1 MNGPDKITEELPQRP
16 GRDRLIDR
24 WARRGVLA
32 TIARIE
38 LGEVVVKEGDS
49 EVRFGDPATGPSARI
64 EILDRGFFSSM
75 ARRGAMGAAES
86 YIAGDWRS
94 PDLTALIQVI
104 ALNRKVLDHM
114 DSRLAKLFHPF
125 FRIIHWMRDN
135 SKRGS
140 RRNIAQH
147 YDLGNDFFELFLDP
161 TLTYSCALFTR
172 KDMSLEEASLAKYDR
187 ICQKLNLQAGDRV
200 LEVGTGWGGFA
211 MHAVS
216 HYDCHVTTTTISQEQ
231 YDLARERVKQA
242 GLEHRV
248 TVLMKDY
255 RDLEGTFDKLASIE
269 MIEAVGHQ
277 HWDEYFR
284 ACSERLTPE
293 GIMAIQAISVRD
305 QDFSSSK
312 VSVDFIKK
320 YIFPGG
326 QLVSHAALIEAM
338 SRASDLHVVHFEDIT
353 AHYAETLKRW
363 RNQLFE
369 NLDKVKDLG
378 LPDAFIAMWEF
389 YLCYCEGS
397 FLERSTYGFQMVFE
411 KPLCRRTPILGEIPE
426 LSAAR

>member
-1 MNGPDKITEELPQRP
+1 MNVPEKITPEVASEPNEERF
-16 GRDRLIDR
+16 IDR
-24 WARRGVLA
+24 WARGGVFA
-32 TIARIE
+32 TIGRIQ
-38 LGEVVVKEGDS
+38 LGEVVVQEGDS
-49 EVRFGDPATGPSARI
+49 EVRFGNPATGPSARI
-64 EILDRGFFSSM
+64 VVLDGKFFSSM

-94 PDLTALIQVI
+94 PDLTALIQVV
-104 ALNRKVLDHM
+104 ALNRKALDHL

-125 FRIIHWMRDN
+125 FRVIHWMHDN
-135 SKRGS
+135 SRKGS
-140 RRNIAQH
+140 RRNIAEH

-172 KDMSLEEASLAKYDR
+172 KDMSLEEASLAKYER

-211 MHAVS
+211 IHAVS
-216 HYDCHVTTTTISQEQ
+216 QYDCHVTTTTISEEQ
-231 YDLARERVKQA
+231 FLLARERIKKA
-242 GLEHRV
+242 GFEDRV

-255 RDLEGTFDKLASIE
+255 RDLEGTFDKLVSIE

-284 ACSERLTPE
+284 ACSERLTPQ

-363 RNQLFE
+363 RSQLFE
-369 NLDKVKDLG
+369 NLDKVKALG

-397 FLERSTYGFQMVFE
+397 FRERSTYGFQMVFE
-411 KPLCRRTPILGEIPE
+411 KPLCRRTPILGEIPAI
-426 LSAAR
+426 LSTP